1 MVSRSLDIH
10 GESAFGGPAVH
21 AAAGIDAF
29 RAIPAE
35 ALGDRTA
42 FLERV
47 TDVPGSIPGLRI
59 PVAEAGIGE
68 HSAFFRVKSFVGG
81 SADVL
86 IVHGDLTATAALG
99 ASQRGVHMSRLV
111 ESVQEVSSAVWPDL
125 DTLIRTL
132 VQDVARRQDLGR
144 ARVKFEGV
152 AQVDRQVPVSGRRS
166 LDHWECIPGEITT

>member
-1 MVSRSLDIH
+1 VTGLPEQLAALARSVTGPVAGAADRSWPRNS
-10 GESAFGGPAVH
+10 SAVWEITG
-21 AAAGIDAF
+21 AAGT
-29 RAIPAE
+29 R
-35 ALGDRTA
+35 
-42 FLERV
+42 
-47 TDVPGSIPGLRI
+47 
-59 PVAEAGIGE
+59 
-68 HSAFFRVKSFVGG
+68 
-81 SADVL
+81 
-86 IVHGDLTATAALG
+86 ATAALG
-99 ASQRGVHMSRLV
+99 ASQRGVQLSRLI